1 MLAVGGLLLAAGLA
15 HGAWAGLEPPQP
27 ASVTARAVTLVTDPE
42 VDGGE
47 VTAVIRLDG
56 RRLEAEA
63 DDGPEAA
70 TFAAAL
76 AGERPVL
83 SGRIVPVTGRPD
95 LAVRHVAGRLV
106 VDAIGPVGAADP
118 VSTVANHLRRA
129 VVRGAQPLGEDAT
142 ALLTGILFGDDR
154 AQPPATT
161 DDFRAA
167 GLSHLLAVSGQN
179 VAFVLVVAGVGL
191 GRLGLGSR
199 FLAVLVVLAF
209 FALLTRFEPSV
220 LRATAM
226 AAVAAGATFGGRA
239 VSRPRV
245 LALAVAALLLVDPI
259 LVHSVGFGLS
269 VAATAGIVV
278 LAARLEP
285 RLPGPAAVREPAAV
299 TLAAQVAVAPLLAT
313 VFGGVPL
320 VSVPANLLAGP
331 AAGFV
336 MVWGLV
342 AGPVAG
348 FVPGAGPGC
357 CTSRPAWRS
366 AWLDLVARGAAATP
380 LGELRAPHLAV
391 LAAAALAVHGRPAL
405 RRPAVVVVLAVLA
418 TPGLLLARQVPLTG
432 RAVATGAQVW
442 RDGAAVV
449 VRLDGRARAA
459 PGPRRPPPARRA
471 SGRPRPAERI
481 VAVGG
486 RDGRGRGDAGE
497 RRGHRARRRPTVR
510 RTRSLRQGPFAAEAM
525 TVTADRVQWLVRVD
539 PASVRSADVRGAR
552 SPPLRHHPSGPG
564 HGDPQPDAGLV
575 LRPGRHLGLRRL
587 PGHRRAT
594 GRPTAPTSSTWAGSR
609 RGPGPRSLK
618 PRRWTGSFPRWR
630 PSSPAST
637 SRSASTP
644 SGPRWPAPA
653 MPPVR
658 SSATTSPASPTPA
671 TCPRPPK
678 PAPRWWPPTSAWPL
692 GSLTPSPSTSDVS
705 AEVCAFLADRAAQAV
720 AAGIPAERVM
730 VDAGLD
736 LGKTPTQSALLLK
749 RSDDLV
755 ALGFPVFLSASN
767 KRFLGELVGTE
778 VHDRREA
785 SLAAHALGI
794 AKGCRIL
801 RAHDVRGSRRVA
813 DVMAAILSRT

>member
-1 MLAVGGLLLAAGLA
+1 MSDRAAVVVALAVAVGAWWAAPVPRLVGVVAVTAALVARRPALLAVGGLLLAAGLA
-15 HGAWAGLEPPQP
+15 HVAWAGLEPPQP
-27 ASVTARAVTLVTDPE
+27 TSVTARAVTLVTDPE

-56 RRLEAEA
+56 RRLEAQA

-106 VDAIGPVGAADP
+106 VDVIGPVGAADP

-129 VVRGAQPLGEDAT
+129 VVRGAQPLGEEAT

-199 FLAVLVVLAF
+199 FLAVLLVLAF

-278 LAARLEP
+278 LAARLET
-285 RLPGPAAVREPAAV
+285 RLPGPATVRESAAV

-336 MVWGLV
+336 MVWGLL
-342 AGPVAG
+342 AGPIAG
-348 FVPGAGPGC
+348 FVPLLA
-357 CTSRPAWRS
+357 PALHLPTGV
-366 AWLDLVARGAAATP
+366 ALGWLDLVARGAAATP
-380 LGELRAPHLAV
+380 LGELRAPHLVV

-405 RRPAVVVVLAVLA
+405 RRPAVVVILAVLV
-418 TPGLLLARQVPLTG
+418 TPGLVLARQVPLTG

-442 RDGAAVV
+442 RHGGAVV

-459 PGPRRPPPARRA
+459 PVLEGLRRLGVRRA
-471 SGRPRPAERI
+471 GLVLLTASSPSAEATAAA
-481 VAVGG
+481 VATRGSAAVVGPE
-486 RDGRGRGDAGE
+486 DDPPSAGE
-497 RRGHRARRRPTVR
+497 G
-510 RTRSLRQGPFAAEAM
+510 LRQGPFAVEAM
-525 TVTADRVQWLVRVD
+525 TVSADRVQWLVRVD

-564 HGDPQPDAGLV
+564 HGDPQPDA
-575 LRPGRHLGLRRL
+575 
-587 PGHRRAT
+587 
-594 GRPTAPTSSTWAGSR
+594 
-609 RGPGPRSLK
+609 
-618 PRRWTGSFPRWR
+618 
-630 PSSPAST
+630 
-637 SRSASTP
+637 
-644 SGPRWPAPA
+644 
-653 MPPVR
+653 
-658 SSATTSPASPTPA
+658 
-671 TCPRPPK
+671 
-678 PAPRWWPPTSAWPL
+678 
-692 GSLTPSPSTSDVS
+692 
-705 AEVCAFLADRAAQAV
+705 
-720 AAGIPAERVM
+720 
-730 VDAGLD
+730 
-736 LGKTPTQSALLLK
+736 
-749 RSDDLV
+749 
-755 ALGFPVFLSASN
+755 
-767 KRFLGELVGTE
+767 
-778 VHDRREA
+778 
-785 SLAAHALGI
+785 
-794 AKGCRIL
+794 
-801 RAHDVRGSRRVA
+801 
-813 DVMAAILSRT
+813 

>member
-1 MLAVGGLLLAAGLA
+1 DGPDAAG
-15 HGAWAGLEPPQP
+15 
-27 ASVTARAVTLVTDPE
+27 
-42 VDGGE
+42 
-47 VTAVIRLDG
+47 
-56 RRLEAEA
+56 
-63 DDGPEAA
+63 
-70 TFAAAL
+70 FAQAL

-95 LAVRHVAGRLV
+95 LTVRHVAGRLV
-106 VDAIGPVGAADP
+106 VDVIGPVGAADP

-199 FLAVLVVLAF
+199 FLAVLLVLAF

-278 LAARLEP
+278 LATRLVP
-285 RLPGPAAVREPAAV
+285 RLPGPAAVRESAAV

-336 MVWGLV
+336 MVWGLL

-348 FVPGAGPGC
+348 FVPAVAPVLHIPTGMAL
-357 CTSRPAWRS
+357 

-380 LGELRAPHLAV
+380 LGELRTPHLAV
-391 LAAAALAVHGRPAL
+391 LAAAFLAAHGRPAL
-405 RRPAVVVVLAVLA
+405 RRTAAVVVLAVLV

-432 RAVATGAQVW
+432 RAVAAGAQVW
-442 RDGAAVV
+442 RDGGAVV

-459 PGPRRPPPARRA
+459 PVLEGLRRLGVRRA
-471 SGRPRPAERI
+471 GLVLVSASSPSAEATAAA
-481 VAVGG
+481 VATRGSAAVVGP
-486 RDGRGRGDAGE
+486 DDDPPSAGE
-497 RRGHRARRRPTVR
+497 E
-510 RTRSLRQGPFAAEAM
+510 LRQGPFAAEAM
-525 TVTADRVQWLVRVD
+525 TVSADRVQWLVRVD

-564 HGDPQPDAGLV
+564 HGDPQPDA
-575 LRPGRHLGLRRL
+575 
-587 PGHRRAT
+587 
-594 GRPTAPTSSTWAGSR
+594 
-609 RGPGPRSLK
+609 
-618 PRRWTGSFPRWR
+618 
-630 PSSPAST
+630 
-637 SRSASTP
+637 
-644 SGPRWPAPA
+644 
-653 MPPVR
+653 
-658 SSATTSPASPTPA
+658 
-671 TCPRPPK
+671 
-678 PAPRWWPPTSAWPL
+678 
-692 GSLTPSPSTSDVS
+692 
-705 AEVCAFLADRAAQAV
+705 
-720 AAGIPAERVM
+720 
-730 VDAGLD
+730 
-736 LGKTPTQSALLLK
+736 
-749 RSDDLV
+749 
-755 ALGFPVFLSASN
+755 
-767 KRFLGELVGTE
+767 
-778 VHDRREA
+778 
-785 SLAAHALGI
+785 
-794 AKGCRIL
+794 
-801 RAHDVRGSRRVA
+801 
-813 DVMAAILSRT
+813 

>member
-1 MLAVGGLLLAAGLA
+1 MSDRAAVVVALAVAVGAWWAAPVPRPIGVVVAAAALVARRPALLAVGGLLLAAGLA
-15 HGAWAGLEPPQP
+15 HAAWTGLEPPPP

-42 VDGGE
+42 VDGGK
-47 VTAVIRLDG
+47 VSAVVRLDG
-56 RRLEAEA
+56 RRLEAQA
-63 DDGPEAA
+63 DDGPDAT
-70 TFAAAL
+70 TFAEAL

-106 VDAIGPVGAADP
+106 VDVVGPVGAADP

-129 VVRGAQPLGEDAT
+129 VVRGAQPLGDDAT

-199 FLAVLVVLAF
+199 FLAVLLVLAF

-278 LAARLEP
+278 LATRLEP
-285 RLPGPAAVREPAAV
+285 RLAGPAAVRKSAAV

-336 MVWGLV
+336 MVWGLL
-342 AGPVAG
+342 AGPIAGYVPFLAPALHLPTGVALG
-348 FVPGAGPGC
+348 
-357 CTSRPAWRS
+357 
-366 AWLDLVARGAAATP
+366 WLDLVARGAAATP

-391 LAAAALAVHGRPAL
+391 LAAALAVHGRPAL
-405 RRPAVVVVLAVLA
+405 RRPAVVVVLTVLV

-432 RAVATGAQVW
+432 QAVATGAQVW
-442 RDGAAVV
+442 RDGGAVV

-459 PGPRRPPPARRA
+459 PVLEGLRRLGVRRA
-471 SGRPRPAERI
+471 GLVLLTASSPSADAT
-481 VAVGG
+481 VAAVAS
-486 RDGRGRGDAGE
+486 RGSAAVIGPEDDPPSPDE
-497 RRGHRARRRPTVR
+497 V
-510 RTRSLRQGPFAAEAM
+510 LRQGPFAVEAM
-525 TVTADRVQWLVRVD
+525 TVTGDRVQWLVRVD

-564 HGDPQPDAGLV
+564 HGDPQPDA
-575 LRPGRHLGLRRL
+575 
-587 PGHRRAT
+587 
-594 GRPTAPTSSTWAGSR
+594 
-609 RGPGPRSLK
+609 
-618 PRRWTGSFPRWR
+618 
-630 PSSPAST
+630 
-637 SRSASTP
+637 
-644 SGPRWPAPA
+644 
-653 MPPVR
+653 
-658 SSATTSPASPTPA
+658 
-671 TCPRPPK
+671 
-678 PAPRWWPPTSAWPL
+678 
-692 GSLTPSPSTSDVS
+692 
-705 AEVCAFLADRAAQAV
+705 
-720 AAGIPAERVM
+720 
-730 VDAGLD
+730 
-736 LGKTPTQSALLLK
+736 
-749 RSDDLV
+749 
-755 ALGFPVFLSASN
+755 
-767 KRFLGELVGTE
+767 
-778 VHDRREA
+778 
-785 SLAAHALGI
+785 
-794 AKGCRIL
+794 
-801 RAHDVRGSRRVA
+801 
-813 DVMAAILSRT
+813 

>member
-1 MLAVGGLLLAAGLA
+1 MSDRAAVVVALAVAVGAWWAAPVPRLVGVVAVTAALVGRRPALLAVGGLLLAAGLA

-56 RRLEAEA
+56 RRLEAQA

-285 RLPGPAAVREPAAV
+285 RLPGPTAVRESAAV

-336 MVWGLV
+336 MVWGLL
-342 AGPVAG
+342 AGPIAG
-348 FVPGAGPGC
+348 FVPALA
-357 CTSRPAWRS
+357 PALHLPTGV
-366 AWLDLVARGAAATP
+366 ALGWLDLVARGAAATP
-380 LGELRAPHLAV
+380 LGELRAPHLTV

-418 TPGLLLARQVPLTG
+418 TPGLLLARQLPLTG

-442 RDGAAVV
+442 RDGGAVV

-459 PGPRRPPPARRA
+459 PVLEGLRRLGVRRA
-471 SGRPRPAERI
+471 GLVLLTASSPSADATAAA
-481 VAVGG
+481 VAT
-486 RDGRGRGDAGE
+486 RGSAAVIGPEDDPPSPDE
-497 RRGHRARRRPTVR
+497 V
-510 RTRSLRQGPFAAEAM
+510 LRQGPFAVEAM
-525 TVTADRVQWLVRVD
+525 TVTGDRVQWLVRVD

-552 SPPLRHHPSGPG
+552 SPPLRHHPSGLG
-564 HGDPQPDAGLV
+564 HGDPQPDA
-575 LRPGRHLGLRRL
+575 
-587 PGHRRAT
+587 
-594 GRPTAPTSSTWAGSR
+594 
-609 RGPGPRSLK
+609 
-618 PRRWTGSFPRWR
+618 
-630 PSSPAST
+630 
-637 SRSASTP
+637 
-644 SGPRWPAPA
+644 
-653 MPPVR
+653 
-658 SSATTSPASPTPA
+658 
-671 TCPRPPK
+671 
-678 PAPRWWPPTSAWPL
+678 
-692 GSLTPSPSTSDVS
+692 
-705 AEVCAFLADRAAQAV
+705 
-720 AAGIPAERVM
+720 
-730 VDAGLD
+730 
-736 LGKTPTQSALLLK
+736 
-749 RSDDLV
+749 
-755 ALGFPVFLSASN
+755 
-767 KRFLGELVGTE
+767 
-778 VHDRREA
+778 
-785 SLAAHALGI
+785 
-794 AKGCRIL
+794 
-801 RAHDVRGSRRVA
+801 
-813 DVMAAILSRT
+813 

>member
-1 MLAVGGLLLAAGLA
+1 MSDRAAVVVALAVVVGAVAAALVARRPALLAVGGLLLAAGLA
-15 HGAWAGLEPPQP
+15 HAAWAGLEPPPP
-27 ASVTARAVTLVTDPE
+27 ASVTARTVTLVTDPE

-56 RRLEAEA
+56 RRLEAQA
-63 DDGPEAA
+63 DDGTDAA
-70 TFAAAL
+70 GFAEAL

-106 VDAIGPVGAADP
+106 VDVFGPVGAADP

-199 FLAVLVVLAF
+199 FLAVLLVLAF

-259 LVHSVGFGLS
+259 LVHSVGFALS

-278 LAARLEP
+278 LATRLEP
-285 RLPGPAAVREPAAV
+285 RLPGPAAVRESAAV

-331 AAGFV
+331 PAGFV
-336 MVWGLV
+336 MVWGLL
-342 AGPVAG
+342 AGPIAGYAPFLAPALHLPTGVALG
-348 FVPGAGPGC
+348 
-357 CTSRPAWRS
+357 
-366 AWLDLVARGAAATP
+366 WLDLVARGAAATP

-391 LAAAALAVHGRPAL
+391 LAGAALAVHGRPAL
-405 RRPAVVVVLAVLA
+405 RRPAVVVVLAVLV
-418 TPGLLLARQVPLTG
+418 TPGLLLARQVPLAG
-432 RAVATGAQVW
+432 RGVATGAQVW
-442 RDGAAVV
+442 RDGGAVV

-459 PGPRRPPPARRA
+459 GVLEGLRRLGVRRA
-471 SGRPRPAERI
+471 GLVLLTASSPSADATAAA
-481 VAVGG
+481 VAS
-486 RDGRGRGDAGE
+486 RGSAAVIGPEDDPPSPDE
-497 RRGHRARRRPTVR
+497 V
-510 RTRSLRQGPFAAEAM
+510 LRQGPFAVEAV
-525 TVTADRVQWLVRVD
+525 TVTGDRVRWLVRVD

-552 SPPLRHHPSGPG
+552 SPPLRHHPSRPG
-564 HGDPQPDAGLV
+564 HGNPQPDA
-575 LRPGRHLGLRRL
+575 
-587 PGHRRAT
+587 
-594 GRPTAPTSSTWAGSR
+594 
-609 RGPGPRSLK
+609 
-618 PRRWTGSFPRWR
+618 
-630 PSSPAST
+630 
-637 SRSASTP
+637 
-644 SGPRWPAPA
+644 
-653 MPPVR
+653 
-658 SSATTSPASPTPA
+658 
-671 TCPRPPK
+671 
-678 PAPRWWPPTSAWPL
+678 
-692 GSLTPSPSTSDVS
+692 
-705 AEVCAFLADRAAQAV
+705 
-720 AAGIPAERVM
+720 
-730 VDAGLD
+730 
-736 LGKTPTQSALLLK
+736 
-749 RSDDLV
+749 
-755 ALGFPVFLSASN
+755 
-767 KRFLGELVGTE
+767 
-778 VHDRREA
+778 
-785 SLAAHALGI
+785 
-794 AKGCRIL
+794 
-801 RAHDVRGSRRVA
+801 
-813 DVMAAILSRT
+813 